1 MSRRIHLVAA
11 AALAAALL
19 SPSGADAQIG
29 SLTKKAKKQ
38 AEAAVGITDSSAD
51 KSKQSGAAGAT
62 ASSASGASSS
72 TKSPYNDY
80 VLELNGE
87 VLDRFQKSLAAAS
100 SSRAEL
106 MKDVPTPQ
114 ARQAC
119 LSKPPAPEEKA
130 QLDSGL
136 AAMDKQQN
144 LPEYQRHMNKMLEL
158 QAKRCGKDPNDS
170 ELQKAL
176 YEQPKSAALKA
187 GGFTEGQYA
196 MIKERVHPFCALP
209 PDKNGPKVQ
218 GSGSSL
224 FYVYSDV
231 EVQAL
236 RARCDKLVP
245 ALKAEL

>member
-1 MSRRIHLVAA
+1 MSRQRIQLVAA

-19 SPSGADAQIG
+19 SPRGASAQIG

-51 KSKQSGAAGAT
+51 KSKQSGAAGGT
-62 ASSASGASSS
+62 TSSASASSS
-72 TKSPYNDY
+72 AKSPYNDY
-80 VLELNGE
+80 VLELNGD

-119 LSKPPAPEEKA
+119 LSKPPSPEEKA

-158 QAKRCGKDPNDS
+158 QSKRCGKDPNDS